1 MNNKITIPDTEH
13 LHKAAQ
19 QFIKHFN
26 LDTISGSDAPTCFAF
41 YAPMG
46 AGKTTFIKA
55 ICEELGVQDV
65 ITSPT
70 FAIVNEYTDANGAPI
85 YHFDFYRI
93 KRQEELFD
101 MGADEY
107 FYSGNLCFM
116 EWPELVEDALPD
128 DVVRIAITPQ
138 PDGTRLVEW

>member
-1 MNNKITIPDTEH
+1 MKITIQDTEH
-13 LHKAAQ
+13 LHEAAHA
-19 QFIKHFN
+19 FI
-26 LDTISGSDAPTCFAF
+26 DAMKDKGTCFAF

-55 ICEELGVQDV
+55 ICEELGVKDV

-70 FAIVNEYTDANGAPI
+70 FAIVNEYTDGEGQPI

-93 KRQEELFD
+93 KRQEELLD

-107 FYSGNLCFM
+107 FYSGNKCFM

-128 DVVRIAITPQ
+128 DVIKINISVQSDGSRI
-138 PDGTRLVEW
+138 VEM